1 MDILS
6 SSIGK
11 SVSPA
16 DSRSGVRSPAE
27 DVMQAPEGDRARLTP
42 ADMQSA
48 MDARQGVYGLGAID
62 N

>member
-1 MDILS
+1 M
-6 SSIGK
+6 
-11 SVSPA
+11 SPA
-16 DSRSGVRSPAE
+16 DSRSGVRSPE

-62 N
+62 NGISDCFA